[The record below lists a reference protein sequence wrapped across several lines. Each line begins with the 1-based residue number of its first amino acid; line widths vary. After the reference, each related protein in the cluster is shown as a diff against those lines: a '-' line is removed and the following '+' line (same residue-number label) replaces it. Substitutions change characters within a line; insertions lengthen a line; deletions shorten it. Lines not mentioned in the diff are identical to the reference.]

1 MFWETAAAGCH
12 RFRRS
17 FGDEIGGPARLLS
30 GFFHALLRDLFRF
43 GARLAPRSNFIE
55 LVVAQML
62 NTDERIVYSA
72 NPNKLIEFYL
82 DGRTV
87 TVLRILNQEDH

>member
-1 MFWETAAAGCH
+1 
-12 RFRRS
+12 
-17 FGDEIGGPARLLS
+17 
-30 GFFHALLRDLFRF
+30 
-43 GARLAPRSNFIE
+43 
-55 LVVAQML
+55 ML